1 MGTTRMENKMRRAV
15 FGAIL
20 TTMALAGP
28 TGVAAQDAGIRVGFI
43 NSEAILQQAPGYQ
56 EAIQQFQSEL
66 ATMEQEFQ
74 PRTAELQQMMADYDA
89 QAIALSDTARAM
101 REEAILQKQQQVQQE
116 ANQMQLQAQQRQA
129 QLMQPIMDRV
139 SDAIEAVR
147 VEGGYA
153 LIFDAAAG
161 GLVAADPEL
170 DLTDTV
176 VARLNTAQ
184 PGGER

>member
-1 MGTTRMENKMRRAV
+1 MRRAV
-15 FGAIL
+15 YGAIL
-20 TTMALAGP
+20 GMIALAGA
-28 TGVAAQDAGIRVGFI
+28 TGVAAQEAAIKVGFI

-66 ATMEQEFQ
+66 QMMEQDFQ
-74 PRTAELQQMMADYDA
+74 PRTAELEQMIADYEA
-89 QAIALSDTARAM
+89 QALALSDTAKAM
-101 REEAILQKQQQVQQE
+101 REEAIMQKQQQVQQE
-116 ANQMQLQAQQRQA
+116 ANQMQQQAQQRQA
-129 QLMQPIMDRV
+129 QLMQPVMDRV

-161 GLVAADPEL
+161 GLVAADPAL

-176 VARLNTAQ
+176 VARLNAA
-184 PGGER
+184 PGSER

>member
-1 MGTTRMENKMRRAV
+1 MMRRAAL
-15 FGAIL
+15 GALL
-20 TTMALAGP
+20 TTMTLAGS
-28 TGVAAQDAGIRVGFI
+28 TGVAAQDSALRVGFI

-66 ATMEQEFQ
+66 QSMEQEFQ
-74 PRTAELQQMMADYDA
+74 PRTAELQQMMADYDQ
-89 QAIALSDTARAM
+89 QALALSDTARAM
-101 REEAILQKQQQVQQE
+101 REEAIFQKQQQVQLE
-116 ANQMQLQAQQRQA
+116 ANQMQQRAQQRQA
-129 QLMQPIMDRV
+129 QLMQPVMDRV
-139 SDAIEAVR
+139 SEAIEAVR